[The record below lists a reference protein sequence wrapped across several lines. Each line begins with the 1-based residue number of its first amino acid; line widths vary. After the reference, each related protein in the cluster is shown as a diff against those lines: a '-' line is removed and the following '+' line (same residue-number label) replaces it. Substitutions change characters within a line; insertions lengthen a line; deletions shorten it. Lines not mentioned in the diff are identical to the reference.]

1 MSEHSDDACE
11 VPLVERLRSV
21 PSDARAEVEVGY
33 CHHRYIPY
41 GHLCHDAATK
51 IRYFEA
57 ELAAANAE
65 IARLQAGGCSRDQRT
80 TQWCAEA
87 VDLAQKLDA
96 ANARIALLISERDT
110 ARMRADRNYK
120 LREEFVSLL
129 NTEDIERGVEFVNG
143 IKRRVVELEQWI
155 QGLETVASN
164 PREHRQWVDQHI
176 GWLHPNQFAYVGP
189 QKPEGLR

>member
-33 CHHRYIPY
+33 CHQRYIPY
-41 GHLCHDAATK
+41 GRLCHDAATK

-65 IARLQAGGCSRDQRT
+65 VARLQAGGCARDQRT
-80 TQWCAEA
+80 TQFCAEA
-87 VDLAQKLDA
+87 VELSQKLAA
-96 ANARIALLISERDT
+96 ANARIA
-110 ARMRADRNYK
+110 
-120 LREEFVSLL
+120 
-129 NTEDIERGVEFVNG
+129 
-143 IKRRVVELEQWI
+143 ELEKWI
-155 QGLETVASN
+155 NALELYDTNDRDRRSWCNV
-164 PREHRQWVDQHI
+164 
-176 GWLHPNQFAYVGP
+176 GWIAPGHCVFLGP